1 MCSTFRFHRVFN
13 MRVQQQTN
21 KELSENSN
29 FFIDVAHHYHALNV
43 NALIFVGNIVCGLVK
58 NINIH
63 VFGSQFMDVLL
74 ATCCTR

>member
-1 MCSTFRFHRVFN
+1 

-21 KELSENSN
+21 KELSENLN

-58 NINIH
+58 NINI
-63 VFGSQFMDVLL
+63 FGSQFMDVLL
-74 ATCCTR
+74 AKCCTR